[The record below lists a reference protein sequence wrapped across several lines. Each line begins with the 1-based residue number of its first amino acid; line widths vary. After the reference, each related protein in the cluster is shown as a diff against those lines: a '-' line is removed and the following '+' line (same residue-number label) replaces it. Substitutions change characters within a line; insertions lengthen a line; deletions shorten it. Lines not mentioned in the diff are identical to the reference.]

1 MDVFLFVACLFIKLY
16 NLKKGGVFLEEI
28 FKGLLEQSFPVVVA
42 VYLLVRLEAKLEALE
57 RTISSLNE
65 RLQRICKC
73 EKLE

>member
-1 MDVFLFVACLFIKLY
+1 MTVQF
-16 NLKKGGVFLEEI
+16 KKGGVFLEEI

-42 VYLLVRLEAKLEALE
+42 VYLLVRLESKLEALE
-57 RTISSLNE
+57 KTISSLNE

>member
-1 MDVFLFVACLFIKLY
+1 MTVQF
-16 NLKKGGVFLEEI
+16 KKGGVFLEDI

-42 VYLLVRLEAKLEALE
+42 AYLLVRLEAKLEALE

-65 RLQRICKC
+65 RIQRIFKC

>member
-1 MDVFLFVACLFIKLY
+1 M
-16 NLKKGGVFLEEI
+16 EEL

-57 RTISSLNE
+57 RTINSLNE
-65 RLQRICKC
+65 RIQRICKC

>member
-1 MDVFLFVACLFIKLY
+1 MTVQ
-16 NLKKGGVFLEEI
+16 LKKGGVFLEDI

-42 VYLLVRLEAKLEALE
+42 VYLLVRLESKLEALE
-57 RTISSLNE
+57 KTISSLNE

>member
-1 MDVFLFVACLFIKLY
+1 MTVQ
-16 NLKKGGVFLEEI
+16 LKKGGVFLEDI

-57 RTISSLNE
+57 KTISSLNE

>member
-1 MDVFLFVACLFIKLY
+1 MED
-16 NLKKGGVFLEEI
+16 I

-42 VYLLVRLEAKLEALE
+42 VYLLVRLESKLEALE
-57 RTISSLNE
+57 KTISSLNE

>member
-1 MDVFLFVACLFIKLY
+1 MED
-16 NLKKGGVFLEEI
+16 I

-42 VYLLVRLEAKLEALE
+42 AYLLVRLEAKLEALE

-65 RLQRICKC
+65 RIQRIFKC

>member
-1 MDVFLFVACLFIKLY
+1 MFVDITVQ
-16 NLKKGGVFLEEI
+16 LKKGGVFLEDI

-57 RTISSLNE
+57 KTISSLNE

>member
-1 MDVFLFVACLFIKLY
+1 MED
-16 NLKKGGVFLEEI
+16 I
-28 FKGLLEQSFPVVVA
+28 FKGLLEQSFPVVIS
-42 VYLLVRLEAKLEALE
+42 VYLLVRLESKLEALE